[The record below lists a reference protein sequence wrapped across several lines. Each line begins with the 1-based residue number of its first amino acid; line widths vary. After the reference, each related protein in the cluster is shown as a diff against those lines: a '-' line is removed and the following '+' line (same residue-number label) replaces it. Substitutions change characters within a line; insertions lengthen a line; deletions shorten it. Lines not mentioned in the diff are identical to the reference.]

1 MSSNTTHSSIK
12 SSLVS
17 QSLMEGRGVS
27 VFESIPINQN
37 IASGVNRESMLGICL
52 IQLRNGVLVSSATVV
67 NC

>member
-27 VFESIPINQN
+27 VFESTSMNSN
-37 IASGVNRESMLGICL
+37 IATGVYRESMPGICS
-52 IQLRNGVLVSSATVV
+52 IQVWI
-67 NC
+67 

>member
-27 VFESIPINQN
+27 VFESTSMNSN
-37 IASGVNRESMLGICL
+37 IATGVYRESKPGIYNVRVSNSGLLGCGRL
-52 IQLRNGVLVSSATVV
+52 NQK
-67 NC
+67 